1 MQAIGNE
8 QHLFLTTGKIGTTS
22 LVNVNG
28 FDNFDVS
35 KIDSVESLIQTTFP
49 NATIFV
55 VLRNPVDRF
64 YKGLFQLFIT
74 EMPLSFRVAAD
85 VLTRAG
91 FAQAF
96 TGHLLSSKF
105 WDGVIERYLLFSNI
119 EKGVLVSAED
129 YHFGPWLDKFNIL
142 AAGYTPV
149 HLNHLTRLLTELQLE
164 NARAHSNKTTG
175 TTYGIDDTTWESIY
189 NTFKEAI
196 NKSTIYPY
204 IDTYLTRDV
213 IAYQK
218 LMQREYYDSNR

>member
-8 QHLFLTTGKIGTTS
+8 QYLFLTTGKIGTTS

-35 KIDSVESLIQTTFP
+35 KINTVETLIQTTFS
-49 NATIFV
+49 NATVFV

-74 EMPLSFRVAAD
+74 EMPLSFHVTAE

-129 YHFGPWLDKFNIL
+129 YHFGPWLDKFNIPS
-142 AAGYTPV
+142 AGYTPV
-149 HLNHLTRLLTELQLE
+149 HLKNLTRLLTELLLV
-164 NARAHSNKTTG
+164 NDRTHNNKTTG
-175 TTYGIDDTTWESIY
+175 TTYGIDETTWESIY
-189 NTFKEAI
+189 NTFIEAV
-196 NKSTIYPY
+196 NKSSIYPY

-218 LMQREYYDSNR
+218 LLEREYYDSHR